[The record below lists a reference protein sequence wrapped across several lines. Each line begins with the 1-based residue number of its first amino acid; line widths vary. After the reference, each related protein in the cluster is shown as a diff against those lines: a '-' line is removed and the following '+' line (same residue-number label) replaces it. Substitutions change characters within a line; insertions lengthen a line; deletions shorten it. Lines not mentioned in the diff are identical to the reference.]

1 LELKMHT
8 LSINYAF
15 NPEVQKADISWLPTT
30 LVVYAAVVTCTL
42 ALVAALNAMGAGD
55 AAELMGSAIAL
66 AAP

>member
-1 LELKMHT
+1 MHT

-15 NPEVQKADISWLPTT
+15 NPEVQKADTSWLPKT
-30 LVVYAAVVTCTL
+30 LVVYAAVVTCAL
-42 ALVAALNAMGAGD
+42 ALVAALDVTDAGN